1 VTGNVISGYLSQLL
15 IKKGYHLDPRVEWKV
30 IEKIKKEYSY
40 LSLDFDEE
48 LKKLKPIVK
57 KFEMENKEIIL
68 LEEEL
73 FVCNEILFDPSLFGI
88 SGNHGLHHSIFDVIS
103 LGSFERLTKNLLLSG
118 GNMKIGGLVNRL
130 EKEMKEYSK
139 LHGSEKG
146 FKGKPILLNEYST
159 WRGGVDFSTKCNWIK
174 KSDYNDYGSG
184 IIYKNCF

>member
-1 VTGNVISGYLSQLL
+1 
-15 IKKGYHLDPRVEWKV
+15 LDPRVEWKV

-40 LSLDFDEE
+40 LSLDLDEE
-48 LKKLKPIVK
+48 LKKLKPTIK
-57 KFEMENKEIIL
+57 KFELESKEIIL
-68 LEEEL
+68 LEEEVFL
-73 FVCNEILFDPSLFGI
+73 CNEILFDPTLYGI
-88 SGNHGLHHSIFDVIS
+88 QSASGGGLHHSIFDVLTS
-103 LGSFERLTKNLLLSG
+103 SSSSSFERLTKNLILSG

-146 FKGKPILLNEYST
+146 FKGKPTLLNEYST
-159 WRGGVDFSTKCNWIK
+159 WRGGVDYTTKCNWIK